1 MRALQGILNEHF
13 IVDGKDFLIIMLA
26 YPIFRVSLY
35 AHVPIKLSNSIALL
49 ECALFHKCTMQRSP
63 YVAENK

>member
-26 YPIFRVSLY
+26 YPIF
-35 AHVPIKLSNSIALL
+35 
-49 ECALFHKCTMQRSP
+49 
-63 YVAENK
+63 

>member
-26 YPIFRVSLY
+26 YPIFSGKLARAR
-35 AHVPIKLSNSIALL
+35 AH
-49 ECALFHKCTMQRSP
+49 
-63 YVAENK
+63 